1 MPQISLQ
8 ILEDMLQ
15 RELPKNEK
23 GGKDALNYYLDL
35 SDWKYGVLKLDKIT
49 TRKGMYDNRY
59 TFKLQCITPYGTQIT
74 VEDYDVSSL
83 VNKLCSENKEL
94 LEKNNSI
101 LNKLIYFI
109 TIKNEN
115 HIIFLCSN
123 YFTKSEKAI
132 KIETLYYILNDAKS
146 RINLILLYEYNGERR
161 YMELYNVYDLA
172 TEIDEK
178 IERIGR

>member
-1 MPQISLQ
+1 
-8 ILEDMLQ
+8 
-15 RELPKNEK
+15 
-23 GGKDALNYYLDL
+23 
-35 SDWKYGVLKLDKIT
+35 
-49 TRKGMYDNRY
+49 MYDNRY

-74 VEDYDVSSL
+74 VKDYDISGL

-94 LEKNNSI
+94 LEKNNNI

-109 TIKNEN
+109 TIKNDN
-115 HIIFLCSN
+115 HIIFLYSN

-172 TEIDEK
+172 TEINEK

>member
-74 VEDYDVSSL
+74 VEDYDISGL

-94 LEKNNSI
+94 LEKNNNI
-101 LNKLIYFI
+101 LNKLIYLL
-109 TIKNEN
+109 TIKKEN
-115 HIIFLCSN
+115 HIIYQYTN

-132 KIETLYYILNDAKS
+132 KISTIYYIVSDVNS
-146 RINLILLYEYNGERR
+146 RINLTLLYEYKGERR

-172 TEIDEK
+172 TEIDEE
-178 IERIGR
+178 IERIGI